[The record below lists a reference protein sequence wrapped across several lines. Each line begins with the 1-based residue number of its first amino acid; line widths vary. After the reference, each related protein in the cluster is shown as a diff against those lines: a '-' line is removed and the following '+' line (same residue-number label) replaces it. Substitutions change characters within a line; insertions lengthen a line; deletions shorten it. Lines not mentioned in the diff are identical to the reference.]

1 MMGLVRIV
9 VGAVLMLLYLW
20 LGIAHHWW
28 QGAIIAVIAAGIAA
42 AVQGRAENT
51 RWGAFALALAVL
63 AMQEMRRG
71 LTHSFELILA
81 LLVWIAL
88 SQIMQWLI
96 TSNADVTRDTHD
108 TREPRP

>member
-1 MMGLVRIV
+1 MQGLVRIL
-9 VGAVLMLLYLW
+9 VGAVLMLVYLW
-20 LGIAHHWW
+20 LGVAHHWW
-28 QGAIIAVIAAGIAA
+28 LGAIVAILAAGIAA

-63 AMQEMRRG
+63 AMQELRRG

-81 LLVWIAL
+81 LLIWVAL

-96 TSNADVTRDTHD
+96 TSNADVTRDT
-108 TREPRP
+108 RAPRA